1 MATLAL
7 LLIIVPML
15 MLRALAIAPSVL
27 PHAVP
32 ASAFAVPELLPPVFA
47 DTLMALPF
55 ETLFADAFTG
65 ILIKL
70 LLWVPA
76 DARPLPVT
84 SRVGILRATELV
96 ASVPVI
102 VIPGLDV
109 VNVSVRIGKCS
120 D

>member
-7 LLIIVPML
+7 LLIIVPMF
-15 MLRALAIAPSVL
+15 MLRAPAIAPSVL

-32 ASAFAVPELLPPVFA
+32 ASAFAVPELLLPVFA
-47 DTLMALPF
+47 DTLIALPF
-55 ETLFADAFTG
+55 KTLFADAFIG
-65 ILIKL
+65 IPIIL
-70 LLWVPA
+70 LLWVVA
-76 DARPLPVT
+76 DARPLPDT
-84 SRVGILRATELV
+84 GPVGILRATELV
-96 ASVPVI
+96 ASVL